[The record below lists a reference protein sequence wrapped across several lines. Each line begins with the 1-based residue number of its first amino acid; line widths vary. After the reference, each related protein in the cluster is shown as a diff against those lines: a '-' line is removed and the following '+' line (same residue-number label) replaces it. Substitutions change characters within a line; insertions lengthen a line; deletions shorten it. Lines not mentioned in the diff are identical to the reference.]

1 MTTFEPAVKSP
12 GKPPE
17 SRVKAA
23 GPFPGLTP
31 GGTIPGKAPLA
42 NVGLTLAA
50 LGGAVNRPVHL
61 PGLVVLYGPSGL
73 GKSTAASL
81 AATQLRA
88 YYVQAKSSWTRKA
101 VYQSI
106 LKDMGV
112 VAAKTIYE
120 MEEQVTMQLASSRRP
135 LIIDEADHL
144 LAKGCIEIV
153 RDIYEGSNAAILL
166 IGEEH
171 LPAGLERWERIHNR
185 VLEWVPAQ
193 YADMDDA
200 SALRELYCDKVAIA
214 DDLLEHIHLAS
225 KGVVR
230 RICVNLERVQQHAL
244 TLGKRDIALG
254 DWGDRPLY
262 TGDAPRRRA

>member
-1 MTTFEPAVKSP
+1 MTQLSAPVKNS
-12 GKPPE
+12 GQ
-17 SRVKAA
+17 
-23 GPFPGLTP
+23 
-31 GGTIPGKAPLA
+31 IPGKAPLA

-50 LGGAVNRPVHL
+50 LGGAVNRPAHL

-73 GKSTAASL
+73 GKSTAACL

-112 VAAKTIYE
+112 KAERTLYDMEDQVAT
-120 MEEQVTMQLASSRRP
+120 QLAASGRP

-144 LAKGCIEIV
+144 VAKGCIEIV
-153 RDIYEGSNAAILL
+153 RDIYEASNAAILL

-171 LPAGLERWERIHNR
+171 LPSGLERWERIHNR

-200 SALRELYCDKVAIA
+200 SALRGLYCDKVSIA

-244 TLGKRDIALG
+244 TLGKREISLAE
-254 DWGDRPLY
+254 WGDSPLY
-262 TGDAPRRRA
+262 TGEAPRRRV

>member
-1 MTTFEPAVKSP
+1 MTNS
-12 GKPPE
+12 
-17 SRVKAA
+17 
-23 GPFPGLTP
+23 FPTVN
-31 GGTIPGKAPLA
+31 TPGKAPLA

-50 LGGAVNRPVHL
+50 LGGAVNRPSHL

-81 AATQLRA
+81 AATQFQA
-88 YYVQAKSSWTRKA
+88 YYIQAKSSWTRKA

-106 LKDMGV
+106 LKDMGI

-120 MEEQVTMQLASSRRP
+120 MEEQVTAQLAASQRP

-144 LAKGCIEIV
+144 VAKGCIEIV
-153 RDIYEGSNAAILL
+153 RDIYEGSNAGILL
-166 IGEEH
+166 IGEEN
-171 LPAGLERWERIHNR
+171 LPSGLERYERIHNR

-193 YADMDDA
+193 FADMDDA
-200 SALRELYCDKVAIA
+200 AALRDLYCNKVSIA

-244 TLGKRDIALG
+244 TMGKKEIAMA
-254 DWGDRPLY
+254 DWGDKALY
-262 TGDAPRRRA
+262 TGEAPKRRA